1 MKTQKRLEEKFKTFI
16 SMDDYPYFTYIHDN
30 KGVFTYLSDNVTL
43 LLGFSPDEFKK
54 SYLNS
59 LTPNTINRN
68 TIINTE
74 TTLITGKQQDPYQIE
89 IYDKHLNRRLI
100 KVYESP
106 VIIEGKVEEI
116 EGVAKVL
123 N

>member
-1 MKTQKRLEEKFKTFI
+1 MKTQKRLEEKFKRFI
-16 SMDDYPYFTYIHDN
+16 SLDNYPYFTYIHDK
-30 KGVFTYLSDNVTL
+30 KGVFTYLSENVTL

-54 SYLNS
+54 SYLTS

-68 TIINTE
+68 AVINTE
-74 TTLITGKQQDPYQIE
+74 TTLLTGKQQDPYKIE
-89 IYDKHLNRRLI
+89 IYDKYLNRRLL
-100 KVYESP
+100 KVYETP
-106 VIIEGKVEEI
+106 IIINEIVEEI